1 MTSRKSKVPYS
12 KSPQYEKERFF
23 FYIVMVTLLKGEIY
37 ESHLFF
43 SLLNLII
50 TLQILLSVAT
60 CSDSCHSLILEAF
73 FEVISIY
80 ALESK
85 IKNP

>member
-1 MTSRKSKVPYS
+1 MKRKVYI
-12 KSPQYEKERFF
+12 YIYI
-23 FYIVMVTLLKGEIY
+23 YIVMVTLLKGEIY
-37 ESHLFF
+37 ESHLFL

-50 TLQILLSVAT
+50 TLQILLSTAA

-73 FEVISIY
+73 FEDKVISIY
-80 ALESK
+80 VLESK